1 LSLENLF
8 PQEYIKKDNESIINN
23 LNKHLNN
30 LKTEL
35 KKVDNEEKLYY
46 LLQKYLWCISLE
58 DKTISLFDY
67 VKSLSCI
74 ALCLYEQNK
83 AGEIQL
89 DNINEKE
96 HFLLINGDISGIQ
109 DFIFKISSKGA
120 AKSLKGRSVYL
131 NLLLEI
137 IVKHIIEELDLYD
150 TNLIYNGGGNF
161 YIIAPACKKERLEKV
176 KRNLDEKLLNAHNG
190 EIYVALSHI
199 GLKPCDFNDFTNNWR
214 KIGEETA
221 KLKRIKWGELDLHS
235 NYEKI
240 FGPLDEGTS
249 DKNRCSVCGISS
261 LQRDIRSIS
270 DDESVCE
277 LCSSFRDLTDKLKD
291 AKYIS
296 FSKVTKVEKLNTY
309 NNIFRLFSYEV
320 DMYKEL
326 C

>member
-1 LSLENLF
+1 MSLENLF

-109 DFIFKISSKGA
+109 DFIFKSK
-120 AKSLKGRSVYL
+120 RQ
-131 NLLLEI
+131 
-137 IVKHIIEELDLYD
+137 
-150 TNLIYNGGGNF
+150 
-161 YIIAPACKKERLEKV
+161 IAP
-176 KRNLDEKLLNAHNG
+176 
-190 EIYVALSHI
+190 
-199 GLKPCDFNDFTNNWR
+199 T
-214 KIGEETA
+214 
-221 KLKRIKWGELDLHS
+221 
-235 NYEKI
+235 
-240 FGPLDEGTS
+240 
-249 DKNRCSVCGISS
+249 
-261 LQRDIRSIS
+261 
-270 DDESVCE
+270 
-277 LCSSFRDLTDKLKD
+277 
-291 AKYIS
+291 
-296 FSKVTKVEKLNTY
+296 
-309 NNIFRLFSYEV
+309 
-320 DMYKEL
+320 
-326 C
+326 